1 MYDKINYE
9 IGEHEMRLI
18 YSGTDTE
25 VKISDKTI
33 CHNLGEVIVTEIIK
47 PKHGGSTGRV
57 YVKYDDYAPVGYYP
71 SVINAEWIERED
83 QD

>member
-1 MYDKINYE
+1 
-9 IGEHEMRLI
+9 MRLI

-25 VKISDKTI
+25 VKIGDIATL
-33 CHNLGEVIVTEIIK
+33 HNCERSVVVESIQRPHK
-47 PKHGGSTGRV
+47 PSSTGRINV
-57 YVKYDDYAPVGYYP
+57 IIDGYPQSYFP